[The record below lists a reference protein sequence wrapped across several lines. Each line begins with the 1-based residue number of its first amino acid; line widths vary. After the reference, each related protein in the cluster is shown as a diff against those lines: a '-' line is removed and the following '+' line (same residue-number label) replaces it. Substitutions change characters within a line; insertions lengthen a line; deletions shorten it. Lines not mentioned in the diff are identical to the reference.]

1 MLPKHIAVI
10 MDGNGRWAKTRGM
23 PRSYG
28 HQKGAEVMEGLCN
41 YAFERGIKCVSFYAF
56 STENWSRPEDE
67 VKKLMALMKK
77 MLKKFLPKFVK
88 RGIRLVVS
96 GDLTSDKIS
105 DESKALIAEA
115 VERTKDLKEG
125 TINICFNYGSKSEIV
140 HAANAAI
147 KSGQPVTEQTISENL
162 WTKGLPDVDLLIR
175 PGGELRLSNFLLW
188 QSAYAELYFIDC
200 LWPDFTN
207 EELDKALKWYE
218 GRNRRFG
225 NV

>member
-1 MLPKHIAVI
+1 M
-10 MDGNGRWAKTRGM
+10 
-23 PRSYG
+23 
-28 HQKGAEVMEGLCN
+28 
-41 YAFERGIKCVSFYAF
+41 
-56 STENWSRPEDE
+56 
-67 VKKLMALMKK
+67 
-77 MLKKFLPKFVK
+77 
-88 RGIRLVVS
+88 S

-105 DESKALIAEA
+105 DESKALIADA
-115 VERTKDLKEG
+115 VEKTKDLKEG
-125 TINICFNYGSKSEIV
+125 TINICFNYGSKSEII

-147 KSGQPVTEQTISENL
+147 NSGQPITEQTISENL

-188 QSAYAELYFIDC
+188 QAAYAELYFIDC

-207 EELDKALKWYE
+207 EELDKALQWYE

>member
-105 DESKALIAEA
+105 DESKALIADA
-115 VERTKDLKEG
+115 VEKTKDLKEG